1 MKKVVIY
8 GLGPIAEL
16 AKFYFDNDSDMEVV
30 AFTVEHAYKDK
41 DTFYDLPVV
50 AFEDIEKSYT
60 PQEVLLFIAVSYSDM
75 NRLRERKYLEG
86 KAKGYKFANY
96 ISSKATVWTTD
107 IGENNFILED
117 NTIQPFEKIG
127 NNNIIWSGNHIGHHG
142 SIGNNNFIA
151 SQVVISGMVNIKDN
165 CFLGV
170 NATLRNNITIESF
183 NIIGAGALIL
193 KNTQPNQ
200 VFAAR
205 GTELF
210 PKTSDQVKL

>member
-1 MKKVVIY
+1 MEKVVIY

-16 AKFYFDNDSDMEVV
+16 AKFYFDNDSNMEVV
-30 AFTVEHAYKDK
+30 AFTVENAYKDK
-41 DTFYDLPVV
+41 DIFNNLPVIS
-50 AFEDIEKSYT
+50 FEDIEKYYT
-60 PQEVLLFIAVSYSDM
+60 SQDVLLFIAVSYSDM

-127 NNNIIWSGNHIGHHG
+127 HNNIIWSGNHIGHHG

-151 SQVVISGMVNIKDN
+151 SHVVISGMVHVKDN

-193 KNTQPNQ
+193 KNTLPHQ

-205 GTELF
+205 ATELF
-210 PKTSDQVKL
+210 PKTSDQIKL

>member
-1 MKKVVIY
+1 MEKVVIY

-16 AKFYFDNDSDMEVV
+16 AKFYFDNDSNMEVV
-30 AFTVEHAYKDK
+30 AFTVENAYKDK
-41 DTFYDLPVV
+41 DIFNNLPVIS
-50 AFEDIEKSYT
+50 FEDIEKYCTS
-60 PQEVLLFIAVSYSDM
+60 QDVLLFIAVSYSDM

-127 NNNIIWSGNHIGHHG
+127 HNNIIWSGNHIGHHG

-151 SQVVISGMVNIKDN
+151 SHVVISGMVHVKDN

-193 KNTQPNQ
+193 KNTLPHQ

-205 GTELF
+205 ATELF
-210 PKTSDQVKL
+210 PKTSDQIKL